1 MHSTPL
7 VVTPGEPAGIGAE
20 ITLKAWKSGRTGLF
34 FLLDDP
40 NRVAERAKL
49 AGLNIPLKTINCP
62 SETKECFPNAL
73 PILPHYFPVE
83 CAPGKPS
90 TDNAPSIIK
99 AIDIAV
105 KFIDQGFAYGVV
117 TNPIQKY
124 TLRESGFKYAGHTEY
139 LANLAGG
146 KIMPVM
152 LLISSELRV
161 VPVTIHEP
169 ISRIANLL
177 TTDLVV
183 KVCLITAKSLQEDF
197 GIHNPKI
204 WIAGLNPH
212 AGENGTIG
220 LEEKISIAPAI
231 KVLKKHGL
239 NVSGPYPADSMFHK
253 AARDNY
259 DVAICMYHDQA
270 LIPLK
275 TLDFWGGVNMT
286 AGLPF
291 VRTSPDH
298 GTALDLAG
306 TGKANPESLINAIC
320 LAREISTSRHQ
331 FT

>member
-1 MHSTPL
+1 MSNMPL
-7 VVTPGEPAGIGAE
+7 VVTPGEPSGVGAE
-20 ITLKAWKSGRTGLF
+20 ITLKAWKSGETGLF

-40 NRVAERAKL
+40 NRVDERAKL
-49 AGLNIPLKTINCP
+49 AGLNIPLRTINCP
-62 SETKECFPNAL
+62 SETKECFPHAL
-73 PILPHYFPVE
+73 PILPHYFPTE

-90 TDNAPSIIK
+90 VSNAPSIIK

-105 KFIDQGFAYGVV
+105 DFIDRGFACGIV
-117 TNPIQKY
+117 TNPIQKH

-139 LANLAGG
+139 LANLAGT
-146 KIMPVM
+146 KTIPVM
-152 LLISSELRV
+152 LLVSSRLRV

-169 ISRIANLL
+169 INKIANLVS
-177 TTDLVV
+177 TDLIV
-183 KVCLITAKSLQEDF
+183 KVCLIAANSLKKDF
-197 GIHNPKI
+197 GIQSPKI

-212 AGENGTIG
+212 AGENGAIG
-220 LEEKISIAPAI
+220 LEEKTSITPAVKI
-231 KVLKKHGL
+231 LQKQGL

-253 AARDNY
+253 SARDNY

-306 TGKANPESLINAIC
+306 TGKANPESLIKAIC
-320 LAREISTSRHQ
+320 LAHEISTSRQQ